1 MLRLRD
7 MTPLRGVTTE
17 LDHPQRCGNGRK
29 NPPPYPD
36 ALCDLLCCCENK
48 FVMRDFE
55 LEWSKQLFA
64 NSKKSILNF
73 TYNYYIYITFY
84 QHRYTIFSM
93 YSKIN
98 LFFNQNTEQKP
109 NTLPLTNK
117 YIRSDQ
123 IPRNMIIT

>member
-29 NPPPYPD
+29 TPPPYPD

-64 NSKKSILNF
+64 NSKKNILNF
-73 TYNYYIYITFY
+73 TNTVILFSQCIQKSIY
-84 QHRYTIFSM
+84 FSTKIP
-93 YSKIN
+93 SK
-98 LFFNQNTEQKP
+98 NQTPFHSQTNTSAP
-109 NTLPLTNK
+109 
-117 YIRSDQ
+117 IGFRA
-123 IPRNMIIT
+123 I